1 MNQSI
6 LEVRHLR
13 TLVALRDSGSL
24 VRAAQL
30 LNLTQSAL
38 SHQIKL
44 LEDRYG
50 QQLFERKSVPPQFTA
65 VGERLLALADA
76 MLPQV
81 EGAERDI
88 ARLVLGQGGQMR
100 IAVECHTCFDWLMPA
115 MDAFRTRWPEVE
127 LDIVSGFHADPVG
140 LLHQGRA
147 DVAIVSEVDADE
159 AGVDYHAL
167 FGFEIRALLANT
179 HPLVAKP
186 HLVAQDFADQTIITY
201 PVPDEMLDLIRQV
214 LEPAG
219 VRPPRRT
226 TELTVA
232 MLQLVASGRG
242 VAALP
247 LWAVQSY
254 LDRGYVTARPIAAG
268 PGEKGLRGEL
278 HAASLPSLSG
288 KPYLQDFVQVTRE
301 TSFVTLKGVELL

>member
-50 QQLFERKSVPPQFTA
+50 QPLFERKSVPPQFTA

-115 MDAFRTRWPEVE
+115 MDVFRTRWPEVE

-254 LDRGYVTARPIAAG
+254 LDRGYVTARPIG
-268 PGEKGLRGEL
+268 DKGLRGEL
-278 HAASLPSLSG
+278 HAACLPSLSA